1 MAKNINIR
9 ENFKF
14 VCLITVH
21 ALIHCISW
29 YFCGFFYSIVMFQ
42 PILLC
47 CVKNIVFKGQTLETF
62 YNQGYHSK
70 KTTARWVYFRNTQK
84 KEISKY
90 QKKTTRES
98 EVLHNS

>member
-1 MAKNINIR
+1 
-9 ENFKF
+9 
-14 VCLITVH
+14 
-21 ALIHCISW
+21 
-29 YFCGFFYSIVMFQ
+29 MFQ

-70 KTTARWVYFRNTQK
+70 KTTARWVYFRNTKK

-90 QKKTTRES
+90 QKKNPHENRKFYTIVNLPSKKEES
-98 EVLHNS
+98 IAERWLMASVCH